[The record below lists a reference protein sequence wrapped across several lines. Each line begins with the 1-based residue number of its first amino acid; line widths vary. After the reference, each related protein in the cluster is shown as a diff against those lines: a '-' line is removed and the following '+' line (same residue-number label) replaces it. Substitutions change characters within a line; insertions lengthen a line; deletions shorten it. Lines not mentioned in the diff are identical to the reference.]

1 MMGSGDM
8 TIRLIKA
15 DSLVALESVQSVAAI
30 QQQFLETYTALL
42 IYLYLFPIQ

>member
-1 MMGSGDM
+1 MVGPGDM
-8 TIRLIKA
+8 SIRLIKE
-15 DSLVALESVQSVAAI
+15 DSFVALESVQSVAAA